1 MEVITFESEAYKAL
15 ISKIEEL
22 HQVIIRNQN
31 PVDQFSHEWVYSYD
45 VMKML
50 DISRRTLCNY
60 VSQGKI
66 KSSKIGKRCFY
77 KVQEVKQMMNDS
89 DASSKSLLSVTLN
102 SNP

>member
-31 PVDQFSHEWVYSYD
+31 PVDQFSHEWVDSND

-50 DISRRTLCNY
+50 GISRRTLCNY
-60 VSQGKI
+60 ISQGKI
-66 KSSKIGKRCFY
+66 KSSRIGKRNFF
-77 KVQEVKQMMNDS
+77 KIQEVIEMMIKN
-89 DASSKSLLSVTLN
+89 SLEK
-102 SNP
+102 

>member
-15 ISKIEEL
+15 MSKIEEL

-31 PVDQFSHEWVYSYD
+31 PVDQFSHEWVDSND

-50 DISRRTLCNY
+50 GISRRTLCNY

-66 KSSKIGKRCFY
+66 KSSRIGKRSYFAI
-77 KVQEVKQMMNDS
+77 KEVKR
-89 DASSKSLLSVTLN
+89 LLQI
-102 SNP
+102 PE